1 MGVHGDG
8 WDAGVER
15 TRGGPSGQRATM
27 LEADKDRDLGA
38 KEREFLANLDR
49 CVFSLPAGERRSQGI
64 LLTPVDTG
72 S

>member
-15 TRGGPSGQRATM
+15 TRGGPSNSRATM
-27 LEADKDRDLGA
+27 LEPDKDRDLGA

-49 CVFSLPAGERRSQGI
+49 CVPVWPSRR
-64 LLTPVDTG
+64 
-72 S
+72 